1 MTSHF
6 SVLRSLAVLA
16 AALLGTSCQMGGYS
30 RDVAPRAVVRNGVAV
45 TVYDQKLTVYRGG
58 KKVKDYDVSTSKF
71 GLGNTT
77 GSRRTPLGIHAVS
90 DKTGEGQPKG
100 MVFKGA
106 RPTGEVVA
114 VDAAGRDPVVTR
126 VIQLAG
132 LENSNKNSHS
142 RRIYIHGTPEERKI
156 GRPASYGCIR
166 MKSND
171 VIDLYRRVQRGTPVV
186 VETCSQKTYEEALR
200 KPGIRSIEIPS
211 AIVANLPV
219 DKVQLRPV
227 EHHRR
232 LVATRKSRAAQ
243 LRLVSTKKGSGRGS
257 IGKNVAKNSG
267 RGGAK
272 GRATAKNTKTSPK
285 RIAYRKGGKK
295 RRG

>member
-1 MTSHF
+1 MTLAF
-6 SVLRSLAVLA
+6 PVKCSLV
-16 AALLGTSCQMGGYS
+16 ALVATLLLPSCHMVGGGYS
-30 RDVAPRAVVRNGVAV
+30 RDVAPRAVVRDGVAV
-45 TVYDQKLTVYRGG
+45 TVYDQKLTVYKGG

-71 GLGNTT
+71 GLGSTN

-90 DKTGEGQPKG
+90 HKTGEGQPKG

-106 RPTGEVVA
+106 HPTGEVVA

-166 MKSND
+166 MKSD
-171 VIDLYRRVQRGTPVV
+171 DIVDLFRRVDRGTPVA
-186 VETCSQKTYEEALR
+186 VETCSQKTYEEALKNQSMR
-200 KPGIRSIEIPS
+200 TIALPPS
-211 AIVANLPV
+211 IVASLPD
-219 DKVQLRPV
+219 DKVILRPV
-227 EHHRR
+227 SHG
-232 LVATRKSRAAQ
+232 AASR
-243 LRLVSTKKGSGRGS
+243 RLVSTRKGSGSERKLTTKGS
-257 IGKNVAKNSG
+257 AKP
-267 RGGAK
+267 
-272 GRATAKNTKTSPK
+272 TAKTAAKPAAK
-285 RIAYRKGGKK
+285 RMAYRKTAKK